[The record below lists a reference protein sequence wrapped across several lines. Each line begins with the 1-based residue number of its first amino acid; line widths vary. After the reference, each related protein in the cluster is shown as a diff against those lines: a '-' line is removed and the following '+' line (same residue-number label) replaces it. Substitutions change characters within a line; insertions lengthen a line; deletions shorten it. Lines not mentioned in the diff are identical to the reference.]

1 MRLYTGFD
9 AGAHSEACF
18 TVRAVVPARSTDFD
32 VGRWALCLGNSVV
45 VRIVGMMRP
54 FSGTDIVCLSKH
66 TQAITSISV
75 RDIVNTRALCMVGRM
90 P

>member
-32 VGRWALCLGNSVV
+32 VGRWALCLGDSVV
-45 VRIVGMMRP
+45 DRIVGMMRP
-54 FSGTDIVCLSKH
+54 FFGTDIACLSKAH
-66 TQAITSISV
+66 TGNHKYTQCVI
-75 RDIVNTRALCMVGRM
+75 L
-90 P
+90 